1 MSEVAPLQTTDWTS
15 NSIERIA
22 TRVTSGATPTS
33 GNSRYYP
40 LRGGIPFAKT
50 EDLTRART
58 KFITECELSITRA
71 ALSETAAK
79 VYPAGTI
86 LVSMYGTI
94 GLTKIA
100 GMDMAANQALCAL
113 IPPYSCNPDYLYHHL
128 DYIRPNWIKYSGQTT
143 QANINGKTVREHVV
157 PLPCIDEQAKI
168 AEIFDTLDTAIHE
181 AEALIAKLKAVK
193 QGLLHDLLT
202 RGIDANGELRAPQSE
217 APHLYQPSLL
227 GMIPVDWNCLR
238 LESLVSSGCPITYGV
253 VQPGPEIE
261 NGVPFIRG
269 GDIFDGRIAVNQL
282 RTISRAVSRSYAR
295 TQLQGGELLMS
306 LVGYPGEVGI
316 VPDDLVGANIARQAA
331 LISLP
336 SPTLTRFVMHYLLSI
351 AGKKQVLG
359 QSLGSAQQVVNLGDL
374 RGVRILLPNDE
385 EMKEISRRVDSIDT
399 RLHKDLDLLSKL
411 VQSKVA
417 LMDDLLT
424 GRVRVTPL
432 LTDATA

>member
-1 MSEVAPLQTTDWTS
+1 MSDRWKRTTIAECLVASFAGEWGADPVPGNTVVYRATDIDDEGRIVGAGAARRLPIGKLTSKMLKTGDILLEGSGGGPGKPVGRVAYFDSEAHGSPATCSNFFKTLRPSRDQVDPRFLLQKLLWFYKQPPILALQQQTT
-15 NSIERIA
+15 
-22 TRVTSGATPTS
+22 
-33 GNSRYYP
+33 
-40 LRGGIPFAKT
+40 GIIN
-50 EDLTRART
+50 L
-58 KFITECELSITRA
+58 KFEEYLASQVEIPE
-71 ALSETAAK
+71 
-79 VYPAGTI
+79 
-86 LVSMYGTI
+86 LVS
-94 GLTKIA
+94 
-100 GMDMAANQALCAL
+100 
-113 IPPYSCNPDYLYHHL
+113 
-128 DYIRPNWIKYSGQTT
+128 
-143 QANINGKTVREHVV
+143 
-157 PLPCIDEQAKI
+157 EQAKI
-168 AEIFDTLDTAIHE
+168 AEILDTLDTAIHE

-202 RGIDANGELRAPQSE
+202 RGIDANGELRPPQSE